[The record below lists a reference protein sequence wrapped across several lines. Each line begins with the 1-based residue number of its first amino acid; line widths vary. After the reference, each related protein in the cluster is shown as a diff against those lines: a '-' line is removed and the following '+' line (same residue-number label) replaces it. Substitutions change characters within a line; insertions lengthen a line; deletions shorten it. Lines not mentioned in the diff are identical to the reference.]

1 MNEANLQSTQYR
13 RTVVLDIETVSLDP
27 NLAKGALDA
36 LTGRIVCVGMLID
49 DGKILHEI
57 AIAGE
62 DEAQIL
68 TEFWGTIHPT
78 DVIVGHNV
86 HDFDL
91 PFVRQRSW
99 ILGIRPSRVIDLR
112 KYYTADVKD
121 TLQMWTNWGFKKGV
135 TLDALGAAL
144 RCGQKNGHGVDVAQ
158 WWATRDLESIRE
170 YCLGDVRVTY
180 LVYCKMTSL
189 QPRVRKA
196 QREPGAPTISAAEQ
210 SVLGGPNRRRGRRTL
225 PFCRSGGPQRT

>member
-1 MNEANLQSTQYR
+1 MGLQFVQIMRRLLSSHSLSPEGGPHGIEGTFLMLTTICSHAISFICDLRTLRLGGDMNEANLQSTQYR

-91 PFVRQRSW
+91 PFV
-99 ILGIRPSRVIDLR
+99 
-112 KYYTADVKD
+112 
-121 TLQMWTNWGFKKGV
+121 
-135 TLDALGAAL
+135 
-144 RCGQKNGHGVDVAQ
+144 
-158 WWATRDLESIRE
+158 
-170 YCLGDVRVTY
+170 
-180 LVYCKMTSL
+180 
-189 QPRVRKA
+189 
-196 QREPGAPTISAAEQ
+196 
-210 SVLGGPNRRRGRRTL
+210 
-225 PFCRSGGPQRT
+225 